1 MYPREGILSRG
12 LFFNIGDD
20 LEITEIC
27 KKVEEGV
34 LTPAEGGF
42 LRGYKKG

>member
-1 MYPREGILSRG
+1 MYPRKNSLNRG
-12 LFFNIGDD
+12 LFFNMEDD

-34 LTPAEGGF
+34 LSPAEGGF
-42 LRGYKKG
+42 LKGYKKG